1 MPTVMIT
8 GSNRGL
14 GLECARQYADE
25 GWRVIAT
32 CRNPGNAVE
41 LASLKGELE
50 IHALDIS
57 DHGQILS
64 LADSLREEAIDLLF
78 NNAGIFD
85 PSPSQLVD
93 IDYTAW
99 ENFISVNVMSPLMV
113 CATFSDHVA
122 ASDLK
127 KIAIMSSKMGS
138 IDDNNSG
145 GSYIY
150 RSSKAALN
158 AVMKSLSIDLAPR
171 GISVAILHP
180 GWVRTDMGGP
190 NGLIDAPESV
200 NGLLK
205 VIKDLN
211 LKNSG
216 RFYSYD
222 GSEIAW

>member
-93 IDYTAW
+93 IDYKAW

-150 RSSKAALN
+150 RSYKAALN

-190 NGLIDAPESV
+190 NGLIDATESV

>member
-32 CRNPGNAVE
+32 CRNPGNAIK

-93 IDYTAW
+93 IDYNAW
-99 ENFISVNVMSPLMV
+99 ENFIRVNVMSPLMV

-200 NGLLK
+200 DGLLK

>member
-1 MPTVMIT
+1 MIT

-93 IDYTAW
+93 IDYNAW
-99 ENFISVNVMSPLMV
+99 ENFIRVNVMSPLMV

>member
-93 IDYTAW
+93 IDYNAW
-99 ENFISVNVMSPLMV
+99 ENFIRVNVMSPLMV

-158 AVMKSLSIDLAPR
+158 AVMKSLSIDLGR
-171 GISVAILHP
+171 RDISVAILHP

-200 NGLLK
+200 NGLRQ
-205 VIKDLN
+205 VIEGLN

-216 RFYSYD
+216 RFYNYD
-222 GSEIAW
+222 GSEIPW

>member
-1 MPTVMIT
+1 MIT

-93 IDYTAW
+93 IDYNAW
-99 ENFISVNVMSPLMV
+99 ENFIRVNVMSPLMV

-200 NGLLK
+200 DGLLK

>member
-1 MPTVMIT
+1 
-8 GSNRGL
+8 
-14 GLECARQYADE
+14 
-25 GWRVIAT
+25 
-32 CRNPGNAVE
+32 
-41 LASLKGELE
+41 
-50 IHALDIS
+50 
-57 DHGQILS
+57 
-64 LADSLREEAIDLLF
+64 
-78 NNAGIFD
+78 
-85 PSPSQLVD
+85 
-93 IDYTAW
+93 
-99 ENFISVNVMSPLMV
+99 
-113 CATFSDHVA
+113 
-122 ASDLK
+122 
-127 KIAIMSSKMGS
+127 MSSKMGS

>member
-1 MPTVMIT
+1 MIT

-14 GLECARQYADE
+14 GLECARQYADK

-32 CRNPGNAVE
+32 CRNPGNAIK

-93 IDYTAW
+93 IDYNAW
-99 ENFISVNVMSPLMV
+99 ENFIRVNVMSPLMV

-205 VIKDLN
+205 VVKDLN

>member
-1 MPTVMIT
+1 MIT

-32 CRNPGNAVE
+32 CRNPGNAIK

-93 IDYTAW
+93 IDYNAW
-99 ENFISVNVMSPLMV
+99 ENFIRVNVMSPLMV